1 MHERALVLL
10 DSSARA
16 NDPRAASRS
25 RRDRS
30 GGVTVSASNI
40 AWLADASTLQRVAD
54 EPLRRAI
61 SRSYFCL
68 ADALA
73 LNGHLDRS
81 FEVATKAAEVYRT
94 LCDDHEQA
102 LLRSYQQLAAIAD
115 RLDRG
120 TDAIMFVAAHTPTML
135 LAARTLTMIGCC
147 RHMELVLEQV
157 KLRHDDAA
165 MAAVQE
171 GTRHVIR
178 LCLRQMT
185 MQHRAL
191 LDRIISQVCGA
202 SAWSRMQQASSH
214 GGWRVGIA
222 AASTCGGGPRGAALC
237 HNAAVHDG
245 SIWLRQL
252 GVAPRHHWCV
262 AARAQQ
268 PVPAGTTSCCG
279 PARVPAFLGGGR
291 WVRGV
296 TGLDIMK
303 EFERQFFGTH
313 HNNTNNSIRASTIL
327 MSKHTELSCR
337 PGTTSAEQHLRS
349 KHITPPH

>member
-94 LCDDHEQA
+94 LCDDHEEA

-120 TDAIMFVAAHTPTML
+120 TDAIMFVAARTQTML

-214 GGWRVGIA
+214 GG
-222 AASTCGGGPRGAALC
+222 
-237 HNAAVHDG
+237 
-245 SIWLRQL
+245 
-252 GVAPRHHWCV
+252 
-262 AARAQQ
+262 
-268 PVPAGTTSCCG
+268 
-279 PARVPAFLGGGR
+279 ARVCTMPQRQHVAEDPEVLRYVITQLFTTEASGYVNSVLHH
-291 WVRGV
+291 VI
-296 TGLDIMK
+296 TGALPP
-303 EFERQFFGTH
+303 G
-313 HNNTNNSIRASTIL
+313 HNNPYQQAPPPVADQL
-327 MSKHTELSCR
+327 VCLHFL
-337 PGTTSAEQHLRS
+337 AEGDGFGV
-349 KHITPPH
+349 